1 MQRKHLLCALFA
13 LTFGAVLVV
22 SRIANPE
29 PSGTC
34 AGVLPTAS
42 TTRPHGVNRNPPNLL
57 YPAAQLALATFQHA
71 QFFNAASSFVTVVKS
86 KERQV
91 YNQSNFAS
99 GKVLCGIFAR
109 YVS

>member
-29 PSGTC
+29 PC

-42 TTRPHGVNRNPPNLL
+42 TTTPHGVNRNLPNLL
-57 YPAAQLALATFQHA
+57 YPAPQLALATFQHA

-91 YNQSNFAS
+91 YNQSNIAS